1 MKIYQIM
8 WLAIATAIALIT
20 ILDFSFQVKLEVD
33 LRPLKDIQDIFI
45 EAEIVAAKIY
55 SNRTVKVLNNGL
67 YIPRAK
73 PGEKIELYFESVG
86 FLKKTKSIKF
96 RVEPDLEDRNQDG
109 YPDFLVL
116 SEKDA
121 QRFRNWFIWIGIS
134 TFKNDSPL
142 WNKDEMDCAG
152 LVRYCAREA
161 LRIHDSYW
169 FMKSKYTGPIF
180 EDVEKYNYPN
190 IPVLGRRM
198 FRVRKGSFNDSSE
211 FSTFAVARILY
222 ENSMR
227 FVTKNIG
234 SAKSGDIMVFF
245 HPEDF
250 EFPYHLMIYVGDLGI
265 SEDEGWVLYHTGPI
279 GEGSGELRFVRYSE
293 LEKLDPSWM
302 PDSKNKYFL
311 GFYRFK
317 FLP

>member
-33 LRPLKDIQDIFI
+33 LKPLKDIQDIFI
-45 EAEIVAAKIY
+45 EAKIVAAKIY
-55 SNRTVKVLNNGL
+55 SNRTVQVLNNGL
-67 YIPRAK
+67 YIPRVK

-190 IPVLGRRM
+190 IPVLGRKI

-265 SEDEGWVLYHTGPI
+265 TEDEGWVLYHTGPI

>member
-1 MKIYQIM
+1 
-8 WLAIATAIALIT
+8 
-20 ILDFSFQVKLEVD
+20 VKLEVD

>member
-1 MKIYQIM
+1 
-8 WLAIATAIALIT
+8 
-20 ILDFSFQVKLEVD
+20 
-33 LRPLKDIQDIFI
+33 
-45 EAEIVAAKIY
+45 
-55 SNRTVKVLNNGL
+55 
-67 YIPRAK
+67 
-73 PGEKIELYFESVG
+73 
-86 FLKKTKSIKF
+86 
-96 RVEPDLEDRNQDG
+96 
-109 YPDFLVL
+109 
-116 SEKDA
+116 
-121 QRFRNWFIWIGIS
+121 
-134 TFKNDSPL
+134 
-142 WNKDEMDCAG
+142 MDCAG

-190 IPVLGRRM
+190 IPVLGRKI

-265 SEDEGWVLYHTGPI
+265 TEDEGWVLYHTGPI